1 MLAKQGWCL
10 WRNKDSLCARVL
22 KAKYYADTS
31 VLDAKP
37 KSGMSYSWRSVLRGI
52 IWRVGDGVGLKIWID
67 PWIPQDGLRQ
77 PITPE
82 GGHVL
87 SEVVVG
93 MLSS

>member
-1 MLAKQGWCL
+1 MKAKEDGGLGFRYIHSFNLAMLAKQGWCL

-52 IWRVGDGVGLKIWID
+52 IWRVGDGVGPKIWTD
-67 PWIPQDGLRQ
+67 P
-77 PITPE
+77 
-82 GGHVL
+82 
-87 SEVVVG
+87 
-93 MLSS
+93 